1 MKIRS
6 KYISIA
12 VAGLVA
18 LLAGSC
24 KSQYELLLSSN
35 DVDAKYE
42 EAFRLYDLKKYKKAA
57 SMFESLSML
66 TQGMAQDDTVRYY
79 WALSNYKY
87 KDYSTAEANFN
98 SFIDLYAASPFT
110 PDARFLKL
118 DCMFRSTY
126 RYELDQNPTRMCIM
140 ALSEYMIE
148 YPSSD
153 KVEYCQKML
162 KELNERLDTKA
173 FENARL
179 YYKMEDYIAARTA
192 FKNILKDNAD
202 NIYREQILYYIAKSE
217 YKYAQN
223 SVPSKQKERYMEFVD
238 AYLNFV
244 GEVPESAFRKEMDQ
258 MYAKAQQVIEGRK
271 VKENAALK
279 RQEKKAE
286 KKVSRTLDK
295 AAKKI

>member
-1 MKIRS
+1 MNFRTLTLCLLT
-6 KYISIA
+6 A
-12 VAGLVA
+12 A
-18 LLAGSC
+18 LGMSSC
-24 KSQYELLLSSN
+24 KSQYELLLASN
-35 DVDAKYE
+35 DIDAKYE

-87 KDYSTAEANFN
+87 KDYTTAEANFG
-98 SFIDLYAASPFT
+98 SFVDMYAASPFT
-110 PDARFLKL
+110 SDARFLKL

-140 ALSEYMIE
+140 SISEYLIE
-148 YPSSD
+148 FPATD
-153 KVEYCQKML
+153 KVEPCQKML
-162 KELNERLDTKA
+162 KELNDRLDTKA
-173 FENARL
+173 FEAARL

-217 YKYAQN
+217 YKYAQH
-223 SVPSKQKERYMEFVD
+223 SVASKQKERYMEFVD

-244 GEVPESAFRKEMDQ
+244 GEVPESAYRKEMDQ
-258 MYAKAQQVIEGRK
+258 LYAKAQQVIEGRK
-271 VKENAALK
+271 LKE
-279 RQEKKAE
+279 RESGSRDEKKAD
-286 KKVSRTLDK
+286 KKMNRTMDK
-295 AAKKI
+295 ATKKI

>member
-1 MKIRS
+1 MMNFRTLTLCLLT
-6 KYISIA
+6 A
-12 VAGLVA
+12 A
-18 LLAGSC
+18 LSLSSC
-24 KSQYELLLSSN
+24 KSQYELLLASN
-35 DVDAKYE
+35 DIDAKYE

-87 KDYSTAEANFN
+87 KDYSTAEANFG
-98 SFIDLYAASPFT
+98 SFVDMYAASPFT
-110 PDARFLKL
+110 SDARFLKL

-126 RYELDQNPTRMCIM
+126 RYELDQTPTRMCIM
-140 ALSEYMIE
+140 SISEYLIE
-148 YPSSD
+148 FPATD
-153 KVEYCQKML
+153 KVEPCQKML
-162 KELNERLDTKA
+162 KELNDRLDTKA
-173 FENARL
+173 FEAARL

-217 YKYAQN
+217 YKYAQH
-223 SVPSKQKERYMEFVD
+223 SVASKQKERYMEFVD

-244 GEVPESAFRKEMDQ
+244 GEVPESAYRKEMDQ
-258 MYAKAQQVIEGRK
+258 LYAKAQQVIEGRK
-271 VKENAALK
+271 LKEMESGS
-279 RQEKKAE
+279 RDEKKAD
-286 KKVSRTLDK
+286 KKMNRSMDK